1 MGTKSNEASERP
13 LNLSGVQKSAHISSG
28 KLLRRVTLF
37 TSDGRSRQGQQDR
50 QHHIT
55 NRARQPLKTE
65 MSAASTP
72 DSSTLGH
79 VLWNWVSNSTASS
92 SDDSATQIKC
102 YAFPYGLLGFVAHLA
117 MFYGIAISSF
127 NRRPLDF
134 CKPLKYLRRDL
145 IFGVTGLVI
154 SCVLTAGTIYR
165 CSGTKYYVLIAV
177 SKMLTTIASSAI
189 SIHIAWNIRG
199 IRKKDEN
206 DQQKAKIT
214 HHNTLQWLIIEVV
227 GSILELIGVIMLLEE
242 SHDAVVK
249 NKTPIIV
256 TSLFLATVVG
266 ISIGFGITWFEVR
279 QRGQRRM
286 EWEVRKVQAKCTA
299 LEARLAS
306 KEPRGRALGRR
317 QDIPNSNRGAEE
329 PPGAG
334 SRQERHQSDR
344 RDAGQDARRNS
355 LSPGVRQRDLE
366 AQRLIAPAG
375 EGEADE
381 KPVLYNYQDVL
392 NSAKQ
397 FVMVLGASFG
407 LFVTL

>member
-1 MGTKSNEASERP
+1 
-13 LNLSGVQKSAHISSG
+13 
-28 KLLRRVTLF
+28 
-37 TSDGRSRQGQQDR
+37 
-50 QHHIT
+50 
-55 NRARQPLKTE
+55 
-65 MSAASTP
+65 MSAASIT

-79 VLWNWVSNSTASS
+79 VLWNWFSNSTAST

-127 NRRPLDF
+127 NRRPLNF
-134 CKPLKYLRRDL
+134 CKPLKHLRRNL

-199 IRKKDEN
+199 IGKKGDN
-206 DQQKAKIT
+206 DQQEAKIT
-214 HHNTLQWLIIEVV
+214 HHNTLRWLIIEVV
-227 GSILELIGVIMLLEE
+227 GSVLELIGVIMLLEE

-256 TSLFLATVVG
+256 TSLFLACLIG
-266 ISIGFGITWFEVR
+266 ISTGFGITWFEVR

-286 EWEVRKVQAKCTA
+286 EWEVRQVQARCTA

-306 KEPRGRALGRR
+306 EEPRGRAPGRR
-317 QDIPNSNRGAEE
+317 QDTPNSDRGAEE
-329 PPGAG
+329 PPSVGP
-334 SRQERHQSDR
+334 RQERDR
-344 RDAGQDARRNS
+344 SGRTDAVQDARRNS
-355 LSPGVRQRDLE
+355 LSTGVRQRDLE
-366 AQRLIAPAG
+366 AQRLIAPVV

-381 KPVLYNYQDVL
+381 EPVFYNYQDVL
-392 NSAKQ
+392 KSAKQ
-397 FVMVLGASFG
+397 FVVVVGASFG
-407 LFVTL
+407 LFVTLYTDWILAAVSGSYWGFPATGNIVMTIVYVVFYFVVRFLPLLSA